1 VSRLTQRD
9 DIYWHS
15 VQKLLHRGG
24 FTNRVC
30 EICVFVCSCV
40 QSVCICAL
48 KTKGHLIPGTFL
60 HVLFLTLWVF
70 SLRLLPKLPSNH
82 TCSFGKQLTFRGL
95 DKLQEMTDRIGLT
108 TVDSL
113 TIEDCNKFNCDISG
127 RRRGEMI
134 ADEVLGRVRTGLLK
148 E

>member
-1 VSRLTQRD
+1 MSRLTQRD

-15 VQKLLHRGG
+15 VQKLLHRSG

-60 HVLFLTLWVF
+60 HVLFLTLWAF

>member
-1 VSRLTQRD
+1 
-9 DIYWHS
+9 
-15 VQKLLHRGG
+15 
-24 FTNRVC
+24 
-30 EICVFVCSCV
+30 
-40 QSVCICAL
+40 
-48 KTKGHLIPGTFL
+48 
-60 HVLFLTLWVF
+60 VLFLTLWAF